1 MTAVSL
7 WTVEKKGK
15 KKLQT
20 SLPPSFPPA
29 SSATSTSKAASPR
42 SSARS
47 SFSVCPSFRPSS
59 VPRDG
64 DGEDGERGALLFLS
78 VGRSVAAAV
87 TDLGLRWLSASLAGL
102 SLPLSASRGV
112 IIIVHVVVDDHR
124 RFRRSPFDTSEEN
137 LRESEQERT
146 RRRTFTCIGVGS
158 RGYSHTLVWNR

>member
-20 SLPPSFPPA
+20 SLPPLFLRRPQRPLPP
-29 SSATSTSKAASPR
+29 KPPLLP
-42 SSARS
+42 S

-87 TDLGLRWLSASLAGL
+87 TDLGLRWLSASHPSLVSLFL
-102 SLPLSASRGV
+102 SRPADAPSSSSASLSTTTADFADLLSIPARK
-112 IIIVHVVVDDHR
+112 
-124 RFRRSPFDTSEEN
+124 T
-137 LRESEQERT
+137 
-146 RRRTFTCIGVGS
+146 
-158 RGYSHTLVWNR
+158 